1 MELFISKD
9 INNMKKTIIKWIWQ
23 HKSYPNF
30 SYDKSEVSELISQI
44 EYHRGVLSGI
54 SQVFNKK
61 DTKDLEIDILLN
73 EAVNTSEIEGEYLQR
88 DSVRASLYKKLNDQ
102 FNDLKDNSTHQT
114 DALVDI
120 LIDCSKN
127 RTPLTVERLHGWHNS
142 LFITGYSGLNKI
154 KVASF
159 RDHDDM
165 TVVSG
170 SIGREKVH
178 YVAPPHTLLEY
189 DVKRLL
195 QWLDTTDEDIYVKSA
210 IGHLWF
216 VSIHPYDD
224 GNGRI
229 ARAIADYIL
238 SGDTQKETEFK
249 LFSLSMAINKNK
261 KEYYE
266 ILDKTTNLII
276 NRTYDFTL
284 WIKWHLEMVKEA
296 MSSTQKQVEYI
307 VQKTKFW
314 DRHREDNLNE
324 RQIKVLNKILDKG
337 SENFEGG
344 LKTKKY
350 QAMTKTSAPTA
361 ARDIKELL
369 EKGCIEH
376 IEGTKG
382 RNTSY
387 RIKLT

>member
-1 MELFISKD
+1 
-9 INNMKKTIIKWIWQ
+9 MKRKKMKETLIKWVWQ
-23 HKSYPNF
+23 HGSYPNF
-30 SYDKSEVSELISQI
+30 PYDKSQVLELISQI
-44 EYHRGVLSGI
+44 EYHRGVLHGI
-54 SQVFNKK
+54 SQVINKK
-61 DTKDLEIDILLN
+61 DKKNLEIDILLN

-88 DSVRASLYKKLNDQ
+88 DSVRASLYKKLDSQ
-102 FNDLKDNSTHQT
+102 YNDLRDHSTHQT
-114 DALVDI
+114 DALADV
-120 LIDCSKN
+120 LIDCNKN
-127 RTPLTVERLHGWHNS
+127 RAPLTLERLHGWHNS
-142 LFITGYSGLNKI
+142 LFIAGYSGLNKI

-165 TVVSG
+165 AVVSG
-170 SIGREKVH
+170 SIGKEKVH
-178 YVAPPHTLLEY
+178 YVAPPHTLLED
-189 DVKRLL
+189 DVKTLL
-195 QWLDTTDEDIYVKSA
+195 QWLDTSDEDIYIKSA
-210 IGHLWF
+210 LGHLWF

-238 SGDTQKETEFK
+238 SEDTKKETEFK
-249 LFSLSMAINKNK
+249 LFSLSMAINTNK

-266 ILDKTTNLII
+266 VLDKTTNLII

-284 WIKWHLEMVKEA
+284 WIKWHLEMIKEA
-296 MSSTQKQVEYI
+296 MRTTQKQVEYL

-314 DRHREDNLNE
+314 DRHRADDLNE
-324 RQIKVLNKILDKG
+324 RQIKVLDRILDMG
-337 SENFEGG
+337 SENFAGG

-350 QAMTKTSAPTA
+350 QAMTKTSTPTA

>member
-1 MELFISKD
+1 
-9 INNMKKTIIKWIWQ
+9 MKKAIIKWIWQ
-23 HKSYPNF
+23 HEYYPNF
-30 SYDKSEVSELISQI
+30 PYDKSELSELISQI
-44 EYHRGVLSGI
+44 EYHRGVLNGI
-54 SQVFNKK
+54 SQLFNKK

-127 RTPLTVERLHGWHNS
+127 RAPLTLERLHGWHNS

-159 RDHDDM
+159 RENDDM

-178 YVAPPHTLLEY
+178 YVAPHHSSLEN
-189 DVKRLL
+189 DVKKLF
-195 QWLDTTDEDIYVKSA
+195 QWIDTTDEDIYIKSA
-210 IGHLWF
+210 IAHLWF

-238 SGDTQKETEFK
+238 SEDTQKETEFK

-261 KEYYE
+261 KAYYE
-266 ILDKTTNLII
+266 VLDKTTNLII

-296 MSSTQKQVEYI
+296 MCSTQKQVEYI

-314 DRHREDNLNE
+314 DRHREDSLNE
-324 RQIKVLNKILDKG
+324 RQIKVLDKMLDKG

-361 ARDIKELL
+361 SRDIKELL

-387 RIKLT
+387 RVKLT